1 MNNYYKDERYQHGS
15 LPYLNLAMYAFLLYY
30 SKNEAYSNYIFI
42 ISNTKMNNNIND
54 SNPQS
59 ERISKRQKVAK
70 EEEARKYPGIYIK
83 IRVDIKL
90 SNANMFMLPAILIIL
105 VIIILKF
112 L

>member
-70 EEEARKYPGIYIK
+70 EEEARNHPVLPENGGL
-83 IRVDIKL
+83 DIVF
-90 SNANMFMLPAILIIL
+90 NNHQQITIF
-105 VIIILKF
+105 
-112 L
+112 